1 MALRA
6 PLLMF
11 VRLAANQ
18 EINASTKQFHEV
30 LRAVENRQSRAR
42 FVVVAFDAN
51 PNLRIQIEAA
61 CVRHGV
67 LMFHVPSNE
76 LRIAAHGIVP
86 VVACAILRA
95 PRGNEGFL
103 RMWINMLNTISGLE
117 EQLGYHPTL

>member
-1 MALRA
+1 MLF
-6 PLLMF
+6 L
-11 VRLAANQ
+11 V
-18 EINASTKQFHEV
+18 V
-30 LRAVENRQSRAR
+30 LKAVEKRQSRAR
-42 FVVVAFDAN
+42 LVVVAFDAN

-117 EQLGYHPTL
+117 EQLGYHPTLYRFGWF